1 MKYLFTF
8 LCLAA
13 SVGFA
18 CAQQSKLLIEVGG
31 AYGNSSIKTKPV
43 DDYATSQSTKT
54 PKLNIQAGGFLS
66 AHGVLGLSY
75 NLSKENHQAYSEQ
88 TSNMYISKS
97 SNSSKTGT
105 NSYGI
110 FYRHY
115 LIPFNAKAWNIFLEV
130 NPSYQTAKHK
140 EYRANDSWMVSN
152 GNLDRMNQSYSS
164 SEYSNKAIDVDL
176 RAGGSYRIAK
186 NFHVQLSLRSIANV
200 NRKFENTYLTNDAKQ
215 TDFQIFQS
223 PLSNAYLSLLFTL

>member
-1 MKYLFTF
+1 MKYLFTC

-13 SVGFA
+13 SVGLA

-31 AYGNSSIKTKPV
+31 AYRNTSSESKPV
-43 DDYATSQSTKT
+43 DNYETSQSTKM
-54 PKLNIQAGGFLS
+54 PKLNVQVGGFLS
-66 AHGVLGLSY
+66 ARGVLGLSY
-75 NLSKENHQAYSEQ
+75 NLSKENHHAYSEQ
-88 TSNMYISKS
+88 TSNMYISK
-97 SNSSKTGT
+97 NSHSIKTGT

-115 LIPFNAKAWNIFLEV
+115 LMPFNAKAWNMFLEV
-130 NPSYQTAKHK
+130 NPSYQTTKYK
-140 EYRANDSWMVSN
+140 EHRANESWMVSN
-152 GNLDRMNQSYSS
+152 GNLDNMSQSYSS
-164 SEYSNKAIDVDL
+164 AESSNKAIDVDL

-186 NFHVQLSLRSIANV
+186 NFHVQLSLRSIANL
-200 NRKFENTYLTNDAKQ
+200 NREIENTYLANDTKQ